1 MLQVGLSLGVLSQNE
16 EVFRQCKAA
25 GITQAEISVG
35 RLTGLTTLD
44 FAAMRRLADRYGVE
58 LWSFHLPFSPFET
71 LDISSPHEGK
81 RSSTVAIFSYLIRQA
96 GAAGIKRFVIHPSG
110 EPIKEEERPLYMAAA
125 KKSLAE
131 LAPYAEAAGGVIAVE
146 NLPRTCLGRDSADI
160 LELLSADARLRVC
173 FDTNHLLSED
183 PVEFIRKVGSKIV
196 TLHVSDYDLLD
207 ERHWLPG
214 EGKTDWPALIQALR
228 EVGYRGAWLYELGFT
243 PPASIHRDRNLTP
256 DDFVRNAVEL
266 MDGRPLTVLGTP
278 AEGLPHWT
286 QRK

>member
-173 FDTNHLLSED
+173 FDTNHLLGED
-183 PVEFIRKVGSKIV
+183 PAAFIRAMGTRIV
-196 TLHVSDYDLLD
+196 TTHISDYDFHD

-214 EGKTDWPALIQALR
+214 EGKLDWDAVLQALQ
-228 EVGYRGAWLYELGFT
+228 EVGYAGPWLYEVSFER
-243 PPASIHRDRNLTP
+243 PATLEE
-256 DDFVRNAVEL
+256 A
-266 MDGRPLTVLGTP
+266 RPLTCEDFGRNAAEIFAGQKPTP
-278 AEGLPHWT
+278 RAAAKTDLPRWI
-286 QRK
+286 